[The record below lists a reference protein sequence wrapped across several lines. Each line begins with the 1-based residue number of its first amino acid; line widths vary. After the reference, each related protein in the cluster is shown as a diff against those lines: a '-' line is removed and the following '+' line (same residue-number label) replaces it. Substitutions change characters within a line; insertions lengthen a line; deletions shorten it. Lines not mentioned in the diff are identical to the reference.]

1 MLLLLLIII
10 IKLNNVGK
18 NNNYSCTIYYC
29 TKQVVEFLMLEYL
42 NGYF

>member
-18 NNNYSCTIYYC
+18 NNSCTIYYC